1 MCNSNVMLAA
11 APEAPSLAPEEA
23 AFTEKLITMVN
34 HGMVG
39 LMMSVGHRTGLFNA
53 MNNAGGLTSDELAK
67 RARLNERYVREWLGA
82 MATSEIVTLDR
93 ATNRYSLP
101 DAHAAFLGKDA
112 AKGCMSSMF
121 QFLGVLGA
129 VESQVVDCFHNGGGV
144 PYSAFDR
151 FHETMAEESN
161 QTVVAA
167 LEEHIL
173 PLAPGIVAKLE
184 AGIDVA
190 DIGCGMGRAMNHLA
204 ALYPNSRFT
213 GFDLCADA
221 VLLAELEAKELGLD
235 NVRFHAV
242 DATSLESD
250 VAFDLI
256 FTFDAVHDQ
265 AHPAAVLSN
274 IRRLLKPGGVYLMQD
289 IDAATEVADNMD
301 SALAPFTYTISC
313 MHCMTVSLAQGG
325 VGLGAAW
332 GEQLALSMLTD
343 AGFANVQTHRLPHDI
358 QNIYYVCRAD
368 ICDPSA

>member
-1 MCNSNVMLAA
+1 MCNSNVMLAPVPD
-11 APEAPSLAPEEA
+11 APALAPEEA

-34 HGMVG
+34 DGMAG
-39 LMMSVGHRTGLFNA
+39 LMISIGHRTGLFSA
-53 MNNAGGLTSDELAK
+53 MKNAGGLTSDELAA
-67 RARLNERYVREWLGA
+67 RAKLNERYVREWLGA
-82 MATSEIVTLDR
+82 MATSGIVSLDR
-93 ATNRYSLP
+93 ATKRYHLP

-112 AKGCMSSMF
+112 VNGSMSGMF

-129 VESQVVDCFHNGGGV
+129 VETRVVECFHNGGGV

-151 FHETMAEESN
+151 FHECMAEESN

-173 PLAPGIVAKLE
+173 PLAPGLVAKLE

-190 DIGCGMGRAMNHLA
+190 DIGCGMGRAMIHLA
-204 ALYPNSRFT
+204 ALYPTSRFT
-213 GFDLCADA
+213 GFDLCADV

-242 DATSLESD
+242 DATGLESD

-332 GEQLALSMLTD
+332 GEQLALSMLKD
-343 AGFANVQTHRLPHDI
+343 AGFASVQTHRLPHDI
-358 QNIYYVCRAD
+358 QNIYYLCRAD
-368 ICDPSA
+368 